1 MPMLVIDGVEKIEV
15 DPTKH
20 LNEVNTLLMLRR
32 GFISL
37 TIAVK
42 NRESR
47 YSASAAKM
55 KFAFFGATSDEEL
68 EEQRLVS
75 CFFHW
80 FGVSVCNYARLVG
93 FLRGLEQGQFTRAD
107 LNDPSKFK
115 DISRAIKEYVESIP
129 ELRSVLIW
137 RHKVGGHFAITD
149 PYPSDNIATLNMSVM
164 HHVSIENGLYY
175 VGAMQLTQSGPT
187 GTHTSALPQWSLTQA
202 FVDLT
207 PRFWPDIRIEEKPL
221 APPTA

>member
-1 MPMLVIDGVEKIEV
+1 MFVIDGVEKIEV

-20 LNEVNTLLMLRR
+20 LNEVNTLLMLRK
-32 GFISL
+32 GFIEL

-47 YSASAAKM
+47 YSDAAAKM
-55 KFAFFGATSDEEL
+55 KFVFFGATSDEEL

-107 LNDPSKFK
+107 LMDSSKFK
-115 DISRAIKEYVESIP
+115 DISRTIKQYVEGIP
-129 ELRSVLIW
+129 ELASVLVW
-137 RHKVGGHFAITD
+137 RHKVAAHIAITD

-164 HHVSIENGLYY
+164 HPVSIENGLFY
-175 VGAMQLTQSGPT
+175 VGGMQLTQSGPT
-187 GTHTSALPQWSLTQA
+187 GTHTSALPQWSLSQVFA
-202 FVDLT
+202 ALT
-207 PRFWPDIRIEEKPL
+207 PRFWPEIRIEERKPM
-221 APPTA
+221 APPSA